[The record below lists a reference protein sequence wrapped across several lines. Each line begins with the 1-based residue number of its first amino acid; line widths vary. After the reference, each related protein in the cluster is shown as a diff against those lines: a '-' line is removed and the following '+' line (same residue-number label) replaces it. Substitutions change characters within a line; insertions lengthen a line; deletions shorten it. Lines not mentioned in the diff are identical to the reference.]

1 MYLVHHSVYQSL
13 DLQQLRQLSLKDRTF
28 NLAFKMK
35 IDYEQA
41 KVYRKA
47 NGGYLRG
54 GQWNDLYL
62 EVNII

>member
-1 MYLVHHSVYQSL
+1 
-13 DLQQLRQLSLKDRTF
+13 
-28 NLAFKMK
+28 MK

-41 KVYRKA
+41 KAYRKA